1 MRHRG
6 YPNLKGAAPPWCYA
20 TAIVNDMTFRCLL
33 LFIVSLG
40 CFVGIAP
47 AAQDYSPMKINQTV
61 GVMYPTEV
69 SQLGITSGDVAI
81 VISID
86 ETGKLTDY
94 LITAY
99 SHPKFADR
107 AVEALKR
114 WKFEPARLADE
125 PHSATA
131 ELTFHFETR
140 GPILVS
146 LTANSY
152 LELLNLQLRPSIYS
166 YSACRLS
173 QLDRIPVPTKVVQP
187 GLPLAAKDLKKKLVV
202 TVHFYIDEH
211 GQVRLPAV
219 DRESSQAAEAFA
231 AEALAAVSQW
241 QFEPPLSHGQ
251 PVLVAARQDF
261 NFTPA
266 EAPPKP

>member
-1 MRHRG
+1 MR
-6 YPNLKGAAPPWCYA
+6 
-20 TAIVNDMTFRCLL
+20 
-33 LFIVSLG
+33 
-40 CFVGIAP
+40 
-47 AAQDYSPMKINQTV
+47 INQTV
-61 GVMYPTEV
+61 PVVFPSELG
-69 SQLGITSGDVAI
+69 QLGITSGDVGVA
-81 VISID
+81 ISID
-86 ETGKLTDY
+86 ETGKLTDC
-94 LITAY
+94 LVTAY

-114 WKFEPARLADE
+114 WKYEPARLNGE

-140 GPILVS
+140 GPIIVN
-146 LTANSY
+146 LTLSSY
-152 LELLNLQLRPSIYS
+152 LELMSVQLRPTAFS

-173 QLDRIPVPTKVVQP
+173 QLDRIPTPTKVVQP

-266 EAPPKP
+266 EEPAKP